1 VLHFVAL
8 ICDGTEPA
16 AQARARLTS
25 KLGASAGWLS
35 VQIGPRAVVFYR
47 SERDDLGEIRT
58 LPGQSGVILGRLFE
72 KPDATRYAPGPVEL
86 DQQHSAAI
94 VASAG
99 RVLIDRYW
107 GRYVAFLHEP
117 ESRSTYVLRDPTG
130 HLPCFR
136 YTSQGVSIYF
146 SRAEDCLGLGLPK
159 FSINWSFVAAY
170 LCNWRLQNRETGLEE
185 VAEVPAGECV
195 EHHFG
200 GATRSLLY
208 WNPVELSRSR
218 PLESFDSAVD
228 ELRGTT
234 RACIWAWASCYPSI
248 VHSLSGGL
256 DSSIVLSCLRA
267 APSQPSITCVHYFHD
282 AATDMDER
290 GFARSVASHLDCQLI
305 ERRLEASSV
314 KLEALSGVAKCPR
327 PAVYQ
332 YSVQHGSFENDLALR
347 TGASAVFKG
356 IGGDQVF
363 FQGRGELAV
372 SDYLYSRAL
381 LSAWR
386 LSGHVARAER
396 TSVWSVLKSGFARG
410 LLRRPWNPLADVGRH
425 QQLVKPEI
433 VAAVRA
439 DERWIH
445 PWLRSIDGVP
455 EGKLQHVE
463 TMFVPFDYYDPLQRL
478 VAAERVH
485 PLFSQPV
492 MEVCLRTPTYFMAAG
507 GRDRAVARQAF
518 ARDLPKSIVSRQG
531 KAGLDSY
538 LQRVLDGNLQYIRAM
553 LLDGYLVKQQLL
565 DRRRVEAALA
575 MPRPQ
580 LRRELVEL
588 FVYHLST
595 EAWIGSWSAA

>member
-1 VLHFVAL
+1 MLRFIAL
-8 ICDGTEPA
+8 VCDGSESA
-16 AQARARLTS
+16 AQASGRLTS
-25 KLGASAGWLS
+25 KLSALAGWRS
-35 VQIGPRAVVFYR
+35 VHIGPRAVVFYK
-47 SERDDLGEIRT
+47 SERDDRGEIHL
-58 LPGQSGVILGRLFE
+58 LPDQSGVILGRLFQ
-72 KPDATRYAPGPVEL
+72 KPDVTHHVARRVEL
-86 DQQHSAAI
+86 DQQRAAAI
-94 VASAG
+94 VASGG
-99 RVLIDRYW
+99 RALIDRYW

-136 YTSQGVSIYF
+136 YTIQGVNIYF
-146 SRAEDCLGLGLPK
+146 SNADCLDLGLPR

-170 LCNWRLQNRETGLEE
+170 LCNWRLQNRETGLDE
-185 VAEVPAGECV
+185 VAEVAPGECV

-208 WNPVELSRSR
+208 WNPVEISRSQ
-218 PLESFDSAVD
+218 PFESFDAAVQ

-234 RACIWAWASCYPSI
+234 RACIWAWASCYPGI

-256 DSSIVLSCLRA
+256 DSSIVLSCLRT
-267 APSQPSITCVHYFHD
+267 APSQPSITCLHYFHD
-282 AATDMDER
+282 AATDTDER
-290 GFARSVASHLDCQLI
+290 RFARAAASHLDCKLI
-305 ERRLEASSV
+305 ERQLDASSV

-332 YSVQHGSFENDLALR
+332 YSVQQGSFENELAVR

-363 FQGRGELAV
+363 FQGQGELAV

-396 TSVWSVLKSGFARG
+396 TSVWSVLKSGWARG
-410 LLRRPWNPLADVGRH
+410 LLRRPCDPLAHMGRP
-425 QQLVKPEI
+425 QPLVRPEV
-433 VAAVRA
+433 VAAVRGN
-439 DERWIH
+439 ERWIH

-455 EGKLQHVE
+455 EGKLQHVGA
-463 TMFVPFDYYDPLQRL
+463 MSHPFAYYDPLQRL

-518 ARDLPKSIVSRQG
+518 AQDLPKSIVARRG

-538 LQRVLDGNLQYIRAM
+538 LHRVGERNLQYIKAM
-553 LLDGYLVKQQLL
+553 LLDGHLVKQQLL
-565 DRRRVEAALA
+565 DRRRVEAALTA
-575 MPRPQ
+575 PRS
-580 LRRELVEL
+580 RMREEL
-588 FVYHLST
+588 NELLVYHLST
-595 EAWIGSWSAA
+595 EAWINSWSAA

>member
-1 VLHFVAL
+1 MLRFIAL
-8 ICDGTEPA
+8 VCDGSESA
-16 AQARARLTS
+16 AQASARLTS
-25 KLGASAGWLS
+25 KMSASAGWLS
-35 VQIGPRAVVFYR
+35 VHIGPRAVVFYKC
-47 SERDDLGEIRT
+47 ERDDRGEIHL
-58 LPGQSGVILGRLFE
+58 LPGQSGVVLGRLFQ
-72 KPDATRYAPGPVEL
+72 KPDATHHVAGRLEL
-86 DQQHSAAI
+86 DQQRGAAI
-94 VASAG
+94 VASGG
-99 RVLIDRYW
+99 RALIDRYW

-130 HLPCFR
+130 HLPCFK
-136 YTSQGVSIYF
+136 YASQGVSIYF
-146 SRAEDCLGLGLPK
+146 SHAEDCLDLGLQR

-170 LCNWRLQNRETGLEE
+170 LCNWRLQNRETGLDE
-185 VAEVPAGECV
+185 VAEVAACECV
-195 EHHFG
+195 EHRFG

-208 WNPVELSRSR
+208 WNPVEISRSQ
-218 PLESFDSAVD
+218 PFESFDSAVD

-234 RACIWAWASCYPSI
+234 RACIWAWASCYPGI

-256 DSSIVLSCLRA
+256 DSSIVLSCLRS
-267 APSQPSITCVHYFHD
+267 APSQPSITCLHYFHD
-282 AATDMDER
+282 AATDTDER
-290 GFARSVASHLDCQLI
+290 RFARAAASHLDCKLI
-305 ERRLEASSV
+305 ERQLDASSV

-332 YSVQHGSFENDLALR
+332 YSVQHGSFENELAVR

-386 LSGHVARAER
+386 LSGQVARAQR
-396 TSVWSVLKSGFARG
+396 TSVWSVLKSGWARG
-410 LLRRPWNPLADVGRH
+410 LLRRPWNPLAAMGRH
-425 QQLVKPEI
+425 QLVRAEV
-433 VAAVRA
+433 VAAVRG

-463 TMFVPFDYYDPLQRL
+463 AMHHPFAYYDPLQRL

-518 ARDLPKSIVSRQG
+518 AQDLPKSIVSRQG

-538 LQRVLDGNLQYIRAM
+538 LQRVWDGNLQYIKAM
-553 LLDGYLVKQQLL
+553 LLDGHLVKQQLL
-565 DRRRVEAALA
+565 DRRRVEAALTT
-575 MPRPQ
+575 PRSQ
-580 LRRELVEL
+580 MSEELAEL

-595 EAWIGSWSAA
+595 EAWINSWSAA